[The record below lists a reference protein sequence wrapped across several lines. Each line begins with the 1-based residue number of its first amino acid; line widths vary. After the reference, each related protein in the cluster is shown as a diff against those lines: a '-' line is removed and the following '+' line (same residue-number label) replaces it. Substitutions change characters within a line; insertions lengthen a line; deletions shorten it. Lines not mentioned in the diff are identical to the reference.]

1 MKTHDEKIAQL
12 TLAAIYPLY
21 LKKIE
26 KKGRTA
32 QELDTVIQW
41 LTGLSSQ
48 EINQAIQDQLTF
60 DELAKGR
67 KMQKSFAIS
76 AINPVIPQPYFSV
89 YRVRTIY
96 ATLQYN

>member
-12 TLAAIYPLY
+12 TLAEIYPLY

-41 LTGLSSQ
+41 LTGLTSQ

-67 KMQKSFAIS
+67 KMEKVLRS
-76 AINPVIPQPYFSV
+76 AQ
-89 YRVRTIY
+89 
-96 ATLQYN
+96 